1 MAELGPSPRGRRGR
15 EILVLILLL
24 ASPSFAELAD
34 TFTAREKGLLEQID
48 QGHFI
53 KARDLAEKVLTDTP
67 SSFPATWAMARVQLD
82 EEGNHARALAWVRR
96 AQELLGDEPEKDWGI
111 KLLLEEHFVLAEMN
125 RNEEA
130 LAVLDRYGEKY
141 GPAPEYLRVWPLF
154 KSGHS
159 AEARVIAT
167 RLAESDDETDRA
179 EGYNGL
185 LSIAFEE
192 RDREGTY
199 RWSMAGVEKTNGKN
213 CTILRN
219 ASSAAYIRF
228 RLGQAEEL
236 SAKARKLKDCI
247 DPVDNQI
254 ASLSIIMGQFQQAV
268 AALESSRSTYIEKRY
283 RPHFA
288 LERRGVLVDLLEAVG
303 QPEEAVKLAAELYGQ
318 QQRMGVSSGA
328 PELERLTRTIRYLHA
343 LDGRMAQLAEQA
355 SYAERPAGPANAL
368 AEIARV
374 STTRWEVRRALVQLL
389 AGGDRLLLMVRPCL
403 SDPSDWSNWRVGDLI
418 ELVGT
423 GVMRAA
429 ISRAR
434 MVDAAFPEATALLD
448 ALEGEVA
455 YRERWLD
462 DSVKLATAALEG
474 MQKRE
479 AIWRWRTMAW
489 RADALQRLGRVNEA
503 RADYQ
508 EVLQRWPTA
517 FRMLGLTVPVTL
529 ADDGSAL
536 AKETSARLGRS
547 TRFEV
552 NAKAPFKLTVSSR
565 GTALDLCLLDDNGS
579 QLACASGEGAD
590 KALEAFHVAAFSPKV
605 SLTQSDLKSLDGSP
619 VRVGADQALKK
630 LLGK

>member
-1 MAELGPSPRGRRGR
+1 MM
-15 EILVLILLL
+15 VL
-24 ASPSFAELAD
+24 ASL
-34 TFTAREKGLLEQID
+34 TARADFADDFTPREKTLLEELS

-53 KARDLAEKVLTDTP
+53 KARDLAEKILTDSP
-67 SSFPATWAMARVQLD
+67 RSFPATWAMAKVHID

-96 AQELLGDEPEKDWGI
+96 AQELLGDADQEWGM
-111 KLLLEEHFVLAEMN
+111 KVVLEEHFILAEMN

-130 LAVLDRYGEKY
+130 LGVLDRFEEKY

-167 RLAESDDETDRA
+167 RLAASDDETNRA

-192 RDREGTY
+192 RDRAGTY
-199 RWSMAGVEKTNGKN
+199 KWSMAGVEATGGRN

-228 RLGQAEEL
+228 RLDQAEEL
-236 SAKARKLKDCI
+236 SQKARKLKDCI

-303 QPEEAVKLAAELYGQ
+303 QPEEALKLATELYGQ

-328 PELERLTRTIRYLHA
+328 PEMERLTRTLRYLHA
-343 LDGRMAQLAEQA
+343 LDGRIAQLGEQG
-355 SYAERPAGPANAL
+355 SYAERPAGPASTAAERARL
-368 AEIARV
+368 AA
-374 STTRWEVRRALVQLL
+374 TRWEVRRALVQLL
-389 AGGDRLLLMVRPCL
+389 AGGDRLLVVTRPML
-403 SDPSDWSNWRVGDLI
+403 ADPSDWSNWRTGDLI
-418 ELVGT
+418 EIVGT

-434 MVDAAFPEATALLD
+434 VLDAAFPEASAPLD

-455 YRERWLD
+455 WQER
-462 DSVKLATAALEG
+462 SYESAVKLATSALAG
-474 MQKRE
+474 LSKKE
-479 AIWRWRTMAW
+479 ALWRWRIMAW
-489 RADALQRLGRVNEA
+489 RGDSLWRLGRLNEA

-508 EVLQRWPTA
+508 ELLQRWPTG

-529 ADDGSAL
+529 SNDGSAL
-536 AKETSARLGRS
+536 ASDTAARLGRS

-552 NAKAPFKLTVSSR
+552 KDKAPFQLTVTAR
-565 GTALDLCLLDDNGS
+565 GTAVDLCLLDDNRS

-590 KALEAFHVAAFSPKV
+590 KALEAFHVAAFSPRV

-619 VRVGADQALKK
+619 VRVGADQAMKK

>member
-1 MAELGPSPRGRRGR
+1 MRLRHPSPRSARGR
-15 EILVLILLL
+15 QWFLLL
-24 ASPSFAELAD
+24 LVSFPAFAEFAD
-34 TFTAREKGLLEQID
+34 TFTPREKTLLDEVS

-67 SSFPATWAMARVQLD
+67 TSFPATWAMAKVQVD

-96 AQELLGDEPEKDWGI
+96 AQELLGDADKEWGM
-111 KLLLEEHFVLAEMN
+111 KVVLEEHFILAEMN

-130 LAVLDRYGEKY
+130 LQVLDRFEGKY
-141 GPAPEYLRVWPLF
+141 GPPPEYLRVWPLF

-167 RLAESDDETDRA
+167 KLAASADETDRA

-192 RDREGTY
+192 HDRAGTY
-199 RWSMAGVEKTNGKN
+199 KWSMAGVQATGGKN

-228 RLGQAEEL
+228 RLDQAEEL

-254 ASLSIIMGQFQQAV
+254 ASLSIVMGQFQQAV

-303 QPEEAVKLAAELYGQ
+303 QPEEALKLATELYGQ

-328 PELERLTRTIRYLHA
+328 PEMERLTRTLRYLHA
-343 LDGRMAQLAEQA
+343 LNGRIAQLGEQGA
-355 SYAERPAGPANAL
+355 YAPRPAGPATTAPEL
-368 AEIARV
+368 AKLV
-374 STTRWEVRRALVQLL
+374 TTRWEVRRALVQLL
-389 AGGDRLLLMVRPCL
+389 AGGDRLLLLTRPML
-403 SDPSDWSNWRVGDLI
+403 ADPSDWSNWRMGDLI
-418 ELVGT
+418 EIVGT

-434 MVDAAFPEATALLD
+434 KADAAFPEASAPLD

-455 YRERWLD
+455 CQERNFAD
-462 DSVKLATAALEG
+462 AVKLADSGLAGLP
-474 MQKRE
+474 KRE
-479 AIWRWRTMAW
+479 ALWRWRIMAW
-489 RADALQRLGRVNEA
+489 RADALRRLGRLNDA

-508 EVLQRWPTA
+508 EVLQRWPTG
-517 FRMLGLTVPVTL
+517 FRMLGLQVPVTL
-529 ADDGSAL
+529 SDDKSAL
-536 AKETSARLGRS
+536 ATETSSRLGRS
-547 TRFEV
+547 PRFDV
-552 NAKAPFKLTVSSR
+552 QGKAPFQLTVTSR
-565 GTALDLCLLDDNGS
+565 GAAVDICLLDDNGS

-619 VRVGADQALKK
+619 VRVGADQAMKK

>member
-1 MAELGPSPRGRRGR
+1 MWFLFA
-15 EILVLILLL
+15 LL
-24 ASPSFAELAD
+24 ALPARAEFADGFSA
-34 TFTAREKGLLEQID
+34 KEQAMLVEVS

-53 KARDLAEKVLTDTP
+53 KARDLAEKILTENP
-67 SSFPATWAMARVQLD
+67 SSFPATWAMAKVQLD

-96 AQELLGDEPEKDWGI
+96 AGALLGDADKEWGM
-111 KLLLEEHFVLAEMN
+111 KVELEEHFILAEMN

-130 LAVLDRYGEKY
+130 LGVLDRYETRF
-141 GPAPEYLRVWPLF
+141 GPAPQYLRVWPLF

-167 RLAESDDETDRA
+167 RLAASDDDQDRA

-192 RDREGTY
+192 RDRAGTY
-199 RWSMAGVEKTNGKN
+199 KWSMAGVEATNGKN

-228 RLGQAEEL
+228 KLDQAEEL

-303 QPEEAVKLAAELYGQ
+303 QQEEALKLATELYGQ

-328 PELERLTRTIRYLHA
+328 PEMERLTRTLRYLHA
-343 LDGRMAQLAEQA
+343 LDGRILQLGEQS
-355 SYAERPAGPANAL
+355 SYAALPAGPAATAGEL
-368 AEIARV
+368 ARMV
-374 STTRWEVRRALVQLL
+374 TTRWEIRRALVQLL
-389 AGGDRLLLMVRPCL
+389 AGGDRLLMMTRPML
-403 SDPSDWSNWRVGDLI
+403 ADPSDWSNWRTGDLI
-418 ELVGT
+418 TIVGT

-434 MVDAAFPEATALLD
+434 VIDAAFPEAAFPLD
-448 ALEGEVA
+448 AVEGEVA
-455 YRERWLD
+455 FQERSLED
-462 DSVKLATAALEG
+462 AVRLGTSALGGLAR
-474 MQKRE
+474 RE
-479 AIWRWRTMAW
+479 ALWRWRVMAW
-489 RADALQRLGRVNEA
+489 RADALRRLGRMKEA

-517 FRMLGLTVPVTL
+517 FRMLGLSIPVTISS
-529 ADDGSAL
+529 DVSAL
-536 AKETSARLGRS
+536 AKDTASRLGRS
-547 TRFEV
+547 TRLDV
-552 NAKAPFKLTVSSR
+552 QAKAPFQITVASR
-565 GTALDLCLLDDNGS
+565 GIALDLCLLDDSGA
-579 QLACASGEGAD
+579 QLACASGEGVD
-590 KALEAFHVAAFSPKV
+590 KALDAFHNAAFSPKV

-619 VRVGADQALKK
+619 VRVGADEAMKK